1 LIPYDYPAYPNL
13 ERTVVALGSLADE
26 LLFVGGATIGLYV
39 TELQVRE
46 PRATEDVDTVCEATT
61 YIELSRFADRMRSI
75 GFNEDMSSNVI
86 CRWTKGDLVVDLMP
100 VDESAL
106 GFRNRWYRTA
116 LDDPWRITL
125 ANGQQI
131 RIPKPALALA
141 CKLDAFADRGKG
153 DFFGSKDFEDIVV
166 LVDGR
171 ESLANEV
178 AAAHEAVREYVA
190 QAVVDWMRIP
200 DFPSA
205 VSAHLPPD
213 AASQARTLLVL
224 ERMRLLSQ

>member
-1 LIPYDYPAYPNL
+1 MIPYDYPAYPNL

-106 GFRNRWYRTA
+106 DGTGRNGAGSLVRARERGYSLRNRGRVANWA
-116 LDDPWRITL
+116 NMPWSCTR
-125 ANGQQI
+125 
-131 RIPKPALALA
+131 R
-141 CKLDAFADRGKG
+141 
-153 DFFGSKDFEDIVV
+153 
-166 LVDGR
+166 
-171 ESLANEV
+171 
-178 AAAHEAVREYVA
+178 
-190 QAVVDWMRIP
+190 
-200 DFPSA
+200 
-205 VSAHLPPD
+205 
-213 AASQARTLLVL
+213 
-224 ERMRLLSQ
+224 